1 MPHGPEGQASIL
13 QLLSTGV
20 HQILAAEERRESVK
34 YGWAGEKPEF
44 ADSGHYPCMKAG
56 SAQALHAF
64 SDAINM
70 QTKYASIAMMKAFDH
85 HD

>member
-1 MPHGPEGQASIL
+1 
-13 QLLSTGV
+13 
-20 HQILAAEERRESVK
+20 
-34 YGWAGEKPEF
+34 
-44 ADSGHYPCMKAG
+44 MKAG